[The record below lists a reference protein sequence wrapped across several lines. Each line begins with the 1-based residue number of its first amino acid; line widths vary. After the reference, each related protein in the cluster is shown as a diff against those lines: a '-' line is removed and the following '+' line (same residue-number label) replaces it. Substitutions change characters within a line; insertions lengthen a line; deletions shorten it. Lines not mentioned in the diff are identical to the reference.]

1 MARPYTRV
9 VTLTRL
15 AVIVVLVVSG
25 LVVFYG
31 LILDRTG
38 QNIAFTV
45 AGLVVFGMAMAF
57 IAAWFLGR
65 ALTDARWGRT
75 AGALLGGL
83 AGGLFAI
90 GAAMSLA
97 VASVFAI
104 LTRVT

>member
-1 MARPYTRV
+1 
-9 VTLTRL
+9 VTLARI
-15 AVIVVLVVSG
+15 AVIVVLVLSG

-31 LILDRTG
+31 LVLDRTG
-38 QNIAFTV
+38 QNIAFLV
-45 AGLVVFGMAMAF
+45 AGLIVFGLSMAF

-83 AGGLFAI
+83 AGGLFAV

-97 VASVFAI
+97 AASVFAI
-104 LTRVT
+104 LTRL

>member
-1 MARPYTRV
+1 
-9 VTLTRL
+9 VTLTRI
-15 AVIVVLVVSG
+15 AVIVVLVLSG
-25 LVVFYG
+25 LIVFYG

-45 AGLVVFGMAMAF
+45 AGLVVFGLCLAF

-65 ALTDARWGRT
+65 ALSDARWGRT

-83 AGGLFAI
+83 AGGVFAI

-97 VASVFAI
+97 AASVFAI
-104 LTRVT
+104 LTRL

>member
-1 MARPYTRV
+1 M
-9 VTLTRL
+9 TLTRI
-15 AVIVVLVVSG
+15 AVIVILILSG

-45 AGLVVFGMAMAF
+45 AGLVVFGLCLAF

-65 ALTDARWGRT
+65 ALSDARWGRT

-83 AGGLFAI
+83 AGGIFAI

-97 VASVFAI
+97 AASVFAI
-104 LTRVT
+104 LTRL